1 MPSYLCVKNE
11 LCVIGKLLL
20 RGDRIVIPKSLR
32 KTVLES
38 AHEGHQ
44 GIVKTKS
51 RLRTK
56 VWWPKLDADAEKLC
70 KSCQGCQVVGQ
81 FSPPEPMMRT
91 EPPTGPWQDIAID
104 LMGPMPTGETLLV
117 VVDYYS
123 RFYEVVV
130 MRSTIT
136 QQVIV
141 ALSQIFARFG
151 FPHSLKSDNGPQ
163 FVSEDF
169 QKYLLE
175 NGIEHRKSP
184 ALWPQA
190 NGEVERQNRT
200 LLKALKV
207 AEAEGK
213 KWQEELPKF
222 LLAYRSTPQVRTGAT
237 PAYLMFGRELKTKL
251 PELRRQDSILN
262 QTTRERDWRQKL
274 SQKAYAYE
282 KNRASTNPVAPGD
295 QVLLKNTKTTEKLAP
310 NYEKEPYTVLTKEGH
325 ELMLKSKDGGIY
337 RRDSSFVKPF
347 NPPEEVDLRD
357 GDLEVGTLCRYCI
370 RERQLC

>member
-1 MPSYLCVKNE
+1 M
-11 LCVIGKLLL
+11 
-20 RGDRIVIPKSLR
+20 
-32 KTVLES
+32 
-38 AHEGHQ
+38 
-44 GIVKTKS
+44 
-51 RLRTK
+51 
-56 VWWPKLDADAEKLC
+56 
-70 KSCQGCQVVGQ
+70 GQ

-130 MRSTIT
+130 MRSTTT
-136 QQVIV
+136 QKVMV

-222 LLAYRSTPQVRTGAT
+222 LLAYRSTPQVSTGAT
-237 PAYLMFGRELKTKL
+237 LAYLMFGRELKTKL

-262 QTTRERDWRQKL
+262 QTTKERDWRQKL
-274 SQKAYAYE
+274 SHKAYADE
-282 KNRASTNPVAPGD
+282 KNRASTNAVTPGA
-295 QVLLKNTKTTEKLAP
+295 QVLLKNTKTTGKLAL

-347 NPPEEVDLRD
+347 NSPEEVDLPLTV
-357 GDLEVGTLCRYCI
+357 DLLSEG
-370 RERQLC
+370 EHASDE